1 MRMYAWQRC
10 DESTGH
16 GVARVSA
23 IQGGRRYQGSEVLAT
38 PAAVSC
44 SFTIDVTAESRP
56 VRAIV
61 RACSASGSRVVEVA
75 TDGWRWT
82 VDGRHRPLLDGA
94 TDVGVAATPLTST
107 IPIRRL
113 EHLTVGES
121 AVMTVAW
128 IDVPSL
134 VVRCVQQTYTRLEP
148 VDGLD
153 AWAYEDHRHGASTLL
168 VDADG
173 VVVDSEGFATRV
185 LPVRTPSQA

>member
-1 MRMYAWQRC
+1 MRMYAWQRS

-16 GVARVSA
+16 SVARVSA
-23 IQGGRRYQGSEVLAT
+23 IEGGRRYQGTEVLVT

-61 RACSASGSRVVEVA
+61 RAFSTSGSRVVDVA

-82 VDGRHRPLLDGA
+82 VDGRHRPILDGA
-94 TDVGVAATPLTST
+94 TDVDVAATPLTNT

-113 EHLTVGES
+113 GHLVVGEE

-134 VVRCVQQTYTRLEP
+134 IVRRVQQTYTRLEP
-148 VDGLD
+148 VGGLD
-153 AWAYEDHRHGASTLL
+153 AWAYEDRDHGAFTLL

-173 VVVDSEGFATRV
+173 VVVDYEGFATRV
-185 LPVRTPSQA
+185 LPVRTSAQA